1 MARSSRPP
9 RTIKATLT
17 RFAIAAIVFVGLT
30 IRCVLTVDR
39 DLRVLVGILAF
50 AAFLVSLLF
59 GMDAGKAINRE
70 PTQKRSLRVVGAIL
84 IFPLAIFGAIFIAAG
99 LVGVFVS
106 IRALEMEVCTGKFSI
121 ETFEAI
127 MRLVVCF
134 FLPLAGYAMLREGL
148 RRDPAVTQ
156 VIQHGSKKISVLSVP
171 LWFRLLIFTQGI
183 AVGTL
188 VLAFAV
194 AAAATNDC
202 RAAAW
207 IWSPIVSIS
216 VVIVAAAIA
225 AGIFALRRRR
235 VAQKIR

>member
-1 MARSSRPP
+1 MAGSSRPP

-30 IRCVLTVDR
+30 IRCALTVDR
-39 DLRVLVGILAF
+39 DLRVLVGVLAF
-50 AAFLVSLLF
+50 AAFLVSILF
-59 GMDAGKAINRE
+59 GIDAGKAINRE
-70 PTQKRSLRVVGAIL
+70 PTQKRSLQVVGAIL

-99 LVGVFVS
+99 LVGVLVS
-106 IRALEMEVCTGKFSI
+106 VRAIEMELCTGKFSI
-121 ETFEAI
+121 EAIEAI
-127 MRLVVCF
+127 LRLAVCF
-134 FLPLAGYAMLREGL
+134 LMPLGGYAMLREGL
-148 RRDPAVTQ
+148 RRDPAVTH
-156 VIQHGSKKISVLSVP
+156 VIQHGSRKISALSVP
-171 LWFRLLIFTQGI
+171 LWFRVLMLTQGI
-183 AVGTL
+183 SVGTL

-207 IWSPIVSIS
+207 IWSPLVSIS

>member
-1 MARSSRPP
+1 MARSPKPP
-9 RTIKATLT
+9 RTLSVALTL
-17 RFAIAAIVFVGLT
+17 FAIAGTVLTGLT
-30 IRCVLTVDR
+30 ITCLLTADF
-39 DLRVLVGILAF
+39 DLRVIVGCF
-50 AAFLVSLLF
+50 AVGAFLVTLMFSI
-59 GMDAGKAINRE
+59 DVGKAINRE
-70 PTQKRSLRVVGAIL
+70 PAPKPWVRAVGAIL

-99 LVGVFVS
+99 LMGVFAS
-106 IRALEMEVCTGKFSI
+106 IRSIEVELCTGKFSI
-121 ETFEAI
+121 EAFFAI

-134 FLPLAGYAMLREGL
+134 LMPLGGYAMLREGL

-171 LWFRLLIFTQGI
+171 LWFRILMLTQGI
-183 AVGTL
+183 SVGTL
-188 VLAFAV
+188 ALAFAV

-207 IWSPIVSIS
+207 IRNPMVSIS

-235 VAQKIR
+235 VLGR

>member
-1 MARSSRPP
+1 M
-9 RTIKATLT
+9 
-17 RFAIAAIVFVGLT
+17 
-30 IRCVLTVDR
+30 
-39 DLRVLVGILAF
+39 AF
-50 AAFLVSLLF
+50 AAFFVSLLF
-59 GMDAGKAINRE
+59 GIGAGKAIKRE
-70 PTQKRSLRVVGAIL
+70 PTQTSSLRVVGAIL
-84 IFPLAIFGAIFIAAG
+84 IFPLAIFGAIFVAAG
-99 LVGVFVS
+99 LVGVFISVRT
-106 IRALEMEVCTGKFSI
+106 IEMEVCTGKLSI
-121 ETFEAI
+121 EAIEAM

-134 FLPLAGYAMLREGL
+134 LMPLGGYAMLREGL

-156 VIQHGSKKISVLSVP
+156 VIQRGSRKISALSVP
-171 LWFRLLIFTQGI
+171 LWLRLLMLTQGI
-183 AVGTL
+183 SVGTL

-207 IWSPIVSIS
+207 IWSPMVSIS

>member
-1 MARSSRPP
+1 MARSPRPP

-17 RFAIAAIVFVGLT
+17 RFAIAAVVFVGLT
-30 IRCVLTVDR
+30 IRCVLTVDQ
-39 DLRVLVGILAF
+39 DLRVLVGVLAF
-50 AAFLVSLLF
+50 AAFLVTLLF
-59 GMDAGKAINRE
+59 GIDAGKAINRE
-70 PTQKRSLRVVGAIL
+70 PTQRQPLRVVGAIL

-106 IRALEMEVCTGKFSI
+106 IRAIEMEVCTGKFSI
-121 ETFEAI
+121 EVIGAI

-134 FLPLAGYAMLREGL
+134 LMPLGGYAMLREGL

-156 VIQHGSKKISVLSVP
+156 VIQHRSRKISVLSVP
-171 LWFRLLIFTQGI
+171 LWFRHLMLTQSI
-183 AVGTL
+183 SVGTL
-188 VLAFAV
+188 VLTFAV

-207 IWSPIVSIS
+207 IWSPMVSIS

-235 VAQKIR
+235 IAQKIR